1 MAAAAAANVW
11 PSCPMCYNDYHMSDP
26 KRMPKVLPC
35 GHSICAGCV
44 AQMHSKRGMKIVC
57 PKDSREHVVADPQE
71 DLPTNMMVMEMMES
85 MGREANV
92 GAIGAEK
99 GKEKDDDD
107 DVVMCKDH
115 DKVGVCDGRVS
126 IV

>member
-1 MAAAAAANVW
+1 MAAAANANATEW
-11 PSCPMCYNDYHMSDP
+11 PSCPMCYADYHTKDP

-71 DLPTNMMVMEMMES
+71 DLPTNIMVMEMMES
-85 MGREANV
+85 MGRGRDCSATCKEAACH
-92 GAIGAEK
+92 GLCG
-99 GKEKDDDD
+99 
-107 DVVMCKDH
+107 
-115 DKVGVCDGRVS
+115 
-126 IV
+126 